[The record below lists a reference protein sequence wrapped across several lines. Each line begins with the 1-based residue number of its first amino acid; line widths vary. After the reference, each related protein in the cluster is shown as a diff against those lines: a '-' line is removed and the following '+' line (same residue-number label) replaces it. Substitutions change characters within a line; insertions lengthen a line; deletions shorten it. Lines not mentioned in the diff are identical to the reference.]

1 MRQRVAPMTDDHIEA
16 LRAIV
21 RTLMAILEQLK
32 HMTASAEAEVHT
44 SSRQGVL
51 APGCVREHNM
61 ECGHE

>member
-1 MRQRVAPMTDDHIEA
+1 MRQQDVTVSDAHVEA

-32 HMTASAEAEVHT
+32 HMTASQN
-44 SSRQGVL
+44 SSRQEVL

-61 ECGHE
+61 ECSHE